1 MEYEG
6 LMALT
11 NVLSMSSNTSPK
23 DRFVTLRGISA
34 VEYCQFS
41 HHPQV
46 RTAATECFVNLVY
59 HIDFVK
65 YMLSNKGE
73 RFKLWISFAES
84 FNEMDEEGRAVGYAN
99 ARAAMGGLAMMA
111 DIPQLS
117 ITMCEHGKDS

>member
-1 MEYEG
+1 MINTFFSSFLFFFFRTLFFLFNFYKKRLPLNRVMDSIKPLLALIRTSKDNLMEYEG

-46 RTAATECFVNLVY
+46 SIQAKDR
-59 HIDFVK
+59 H
-65 YMLSNKGE
+65 
-73 RFKLWISFAES
+73 
-84 FNEMDEEGRAVGYAN
+84 AN
-99 ARAAMGGLAMMA
+99 GAL
-111 DIPQLS
+111 
-117 ITMCEHGKDS
+117 